1 MRFINMHDGTGDEHS
16 VFQNHVV
23 AAADEKPLFAHKFDG
38 PAIRAGVCPRPLRGF
53 CLCN

>member
-23 AAADEKPLFAHKFDG
+23 ASADEKPLRTSLMDPPSGLAS
-38 PAIRAGVCPRPLRGF
+38 VPRPLRGF